1 MGHQSTWVN
10 LEVKLI
16 KFHCSQTTMKLYILI
31 SVAVVYFAV
40 ASMGKPTRPD
50 VELED
55 NGVEEALERTNCAD
69 SGEDCSKS
77 KPCCIGKGFCKKAC
91 FNSSFSGC
99 AKKVCKK

>member
-55 NGVEEALERTNCAD
+55 NGQEAALEDNVEEALERTNCTD

-77 KPCCIGKGFCKKAC
+77 KPCCIGKGF
-91 FNSSFSGC
+91 SGC